1 MTPGVPRAA
10 LVLVDAFVALAAV
23 GGGLALVFGME
34 AARFPLSWLDGTP
47 FPDYT
52 IPGLILTVVVGG
64 SAAAATVVTLRGAH
78 QGGRAS
84 VVAGA
89 ILVAWIVGEI
99 LVFTGDGEVIS
110 PTEVFFTGAG
120 IAMIALGALVA
131 RRA

>member
-1 MTPGVPRAA
+1 VVPRVA

-23 GGGLALVFGME
+23 GGGLALVLGME

-64 SAAAATVVTLRGAH
+64 SAAVATVLAARGARR
-78 QGGRAS
+78 GGRAS

-110 PTEVFFTGAG
+110 PTEVFFIGVGA
-120 IAMIALGALVA
+120 AMIALGALVA

>member
-1 MTPGVPRAA
+1 MVPRVA

-47 FPDYT
+47 FADYT